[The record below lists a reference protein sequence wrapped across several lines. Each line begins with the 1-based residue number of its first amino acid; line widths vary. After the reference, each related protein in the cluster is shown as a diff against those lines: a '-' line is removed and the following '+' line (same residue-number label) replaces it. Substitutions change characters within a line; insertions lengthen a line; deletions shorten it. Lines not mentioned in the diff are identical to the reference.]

1 MLLVEWAEKI
11 GKEKYEEF
19 AEYCWGKKAA
29 KIAGICNL
37 ITLLGAVTSL
47 IVFIKTL
54 APLLLSMVWG
64 PNVPEMLGSEQFK
77 GQAVW
82 GIMLLIVFIIPLCLA
97 RKIGTIEYIS
107 TMSILS
113 SLYITLWLI
122 VIFFSD
128 KKLVPDIGK
137 NIEKAEYFKVSFY
150 GISSSIPFVVF
161 SYMYQPSLP
170 LIYHELQNKSKA
182 NMRKAIIIASVIVII
197 IYSIEST
204 VGYLGVM
211 SQPELLNTLLSKK
224 NVLN

>member
-1 MLLVEWAEKI
+1 M
-11 GKEKYEEF
+11 
-19 AEYCWGKKAA
+19 
-29 KIAGICNL
+29 
-37 ITLLGAVTSL
+37 
-47 IVFIKTL
+47 
-54 APLLLSMVWG
+54 
-64 PNVPEMLGSEQFK
+64 
-77 GQAVW
+77 
-82 GIMLLIVFIIPLCLA
+82 
-97 RKIGTIEYIS
+97 
-107 TMSILS
+107 
-113 SLYITLWLI
+113 I

-197 IYSIEST
+197 IYSIESS
-204 VGYLGVM
+204 VGYLGVI

-224 NVLN
+224 NVLEIDYNSTAFSIGILILFFGALFIIPMLMLPAKNDFEAVVFNGKTMSTCQNIVVTVSLCSICATLAISIPQISDAISILG